1 MGLGDG
7 VGDGCGERCRNCGE
21 FSGEAAPNLWYKSY
35 RTRTAE
41 RGTTFVVRTWTK
53 EGSAGTPEKLKSGKR
68 AHFGLRVPL
77 RGVDKA
83 DAGDMSDL
91 GLGNGGDS
99 SAPPGDA
106 SSAGSLRCSSTP
118 P

>member
-1 MGLGDG
+1 MLKRILPHHTHLAGDG
-7 VGDGCGERCRNCGE
+7 ATVHRSSAARAPLVHMPLRSAPMPRPPPPQERHG
-21 FSGEAAPNLWYKSY
+21 
-35 RTRTAE
+35 
-41 RGTTFVVRTWTK
+41 V
-53 EGSAGTPEKLKSGKR
+53 
-68 AHFGLRVPL
+68 LRVPL